1 MHHELAPGAHRG
13 EIRVGSLC
21 SGYGGIEIGLGMALP
36 ATEVVWV
43 AENDQAVSRVLKRRH
58 DVPNLGDIT
67 TSPWRGAEP
76 IDLLCAGFPCQ
87 PVSAA
92 GRQAVTYD
100 HRWHWPDVARAI
112 FDLRPGAVFIENV
125 RNLVAIKYDK
135 SGRRGEVFADIL
147 HDLRLLGYRVRW
159 LVLGACAI
167 GAPHHRHR
175 VFLVAGR
182 VPAGQPVP
190 PAERVEV
197 LQCGAPRN
205 GGRFLL
211 PTPVARDGDADGRSG
226 RGEGSP
232 EYWARKAAE
241 GRTNGIPLGAVVTAL
256 LPTPTAERYGSNQSW
271 SNGRSVGSVRDSLDM
286 VHRLLPTPQAHDGR
300 PGSPTLHAETALAR
314 HAAGRRNLEDAAALL
329 PTPRATDG
337 KNGGPNQGIASG
349 DIALSSA
356 VIGDRWGKYAEAVAL
371 WEVLTGRSAPSPAEV
386 GPKGSLRLAPELP
399 EWMMGLTAG
408 YLTDEL
414 SRLDALRAAGN
425 GVLPAQAAIAWHLLT
440 T

>member
-1 MHHELAPGAHRG
+1 M
-13 EIRVGSLC
+13 IRVGSLC

-36 ATEVVWV
+36 AARVVWV
-43 AENDQAVSRVLKRRH
+43 AETDPAVSRVLKRRH

-67 TSPWRGAEP
+67 ASPWRGAEP

-92 GRQAVTYD
+92 GRQGVEDD
-100 HRWHWPDVARAI
+100 HRWLWPDVARAI
-112 FDLRPGAVFIENV
+112 FELRVGAVFIENV
-125 RNLVAIKYDK
+125 RNLIAVKYGK
-135 SGRRGEVFADIL
+135 SGQRGEVFADIL
-147 HDLRLLGYRVRW
+147 RDLRALGYRVRW
-159 LVLGACAI
+159 FVVGACAI

-241 GRTNGIPLGAVVTAL
+241 GRTNGIPLGATVTAL
-256 LPTPTAERYGSNQSW
+256 LPTPTAQNSHG
-271 SNGRSVGSVRDSLDM
+271 NGANNRGEPLLPGIAA
-286 VHRLLPTPQAHDGR
+286 LLPTPQAHDGR
-300 PGSPTLHAETALAR
+300 PGSPTLRTETAADR
-314 HAAGRRNLEDAAALL
+314 YAAGRRNLEDAAALL
-329 PTPRATDG
+329 LPTPRGSDG
-337 KNGGPNQGIASG
+337 ERGRGNCTQVFSNGGETLGAAAHPE
-349 DIALSSA
+349 
-356 VIGDRWGKYAEAVAL
+356 RWGKYAEAVAL
-371 WEVLTGRSAPSPAEV
+371 WEGMTGRSAPEPAER

-399 EWMMGLTAG
+399 EWMMGLAPG

-414 SRLDALRAAGN
+414 PRLDALRAAGN

>member
-1 MHHELAPGAHRG
+1 M
-13 EIRVGSLC
+13 IRVGSLC

-36 ATEVVWV
+36 AARVVWV
-43 AENDQAVSRVLKRRH
+43 AETDPAVSRVLKRRH

-67 TSPWRGAEP
+67 ASPWRGAEP

-92 GRQAVTYD
+92 GRQGVEDD
-100 HRWHWPDVARAI
+100 HRWLWPDVARAI
-112 FDLRPGAVFIENV
+112 FELRPGAVFIENV
-125 RNLVAIKYDK
+125 RNLIAVKYGK
-135 SGRRGEVFADIL
+135 SGQRGEVFADIL
-147 HDLRLLGYRVRW
+147 RDLRALGYRVRW
-159 LVLGACAI
+159 FVVGACAI

-182 VPAGQPVP
+182 VPAGRPVP

-286 VHRLLPTPQAHDGR
+286 VHRLLPTPTAQNSHGNGANNRGEPLLPGIAALLPTPQAHDGR
-300 PGSPTLHAETALAR
+300 PGSPTLRAETAADR
-314 HAAGRRNLEDAAALL
+314 YAAGRRNLEDAAALL
-329 PTPRATDG
+329 PT
-337 KNGGPNQGIASG
+337 
-349 DIALSSA
+349 A
-356 VIGDRWGKYAEAVAL
+356 VIGDRWGRYADAVAL

-414 SRLDALRAAGN
+414 PRLDALRAAGN